1 MVDEHL
7 ILLVEDDE
15 ATRTAM
21 ALALELQ
28 GYTVT
33 AVANG
38 QEALDQL
45 RAAGRPC
52 LILLDLMMPVMDG
65 WQFRRA
71 QAQDPAL
78 AGIPVVVVSAD
89 GSVPQKAAA
98 LGAAGFL
105 QKPVEVD
112 DLLVTVQRHC

>member
-1 MVDEHL
+1 VTDEHF

-38 QEALDQL
+38 QEALDRL

-65 WQFRRA
+65 WQFRREL
-71 QAQDPAL
+71 AQDPAL
-78 AGIPVVVVSAD
+78 ADIPVVIVSAD
-89 GSVPQKAAA
+89 GTVPQKAAA
-98 LGAAGFL
+98 LGATDYL

-112 DLLVTVQRHC
+112 QLLVTVQRHC